1 MPFLT
6 TSKKQITEFELT
18 SFVKM
23 NSIDIK
29 KDIYN
34 FINRGF
40 DNNEELNDASP
51 RRVVIVNSN
60 AFPYEYPPSQEDLE
74 WMDVEATKTAKI
86 INRLLAKNGFLIILN
101 CGEIFIT
108 TYMDKYLG
116 SGYYLIDS
124 LENDDEN
131 EALEESPKLRAF
143 KKIYGTVMKFYIFVK
158 KK

>member
-23 NSIDIK
+23 NSIDIN

-101 CGEIFIT
+101 CGEILLQLTWINI
-108 TYMDKYLG
+108 LAVA
-116 SGYYLIDS
+116 I
-124 LENDDEN
+124 
-131 EALEESPKLRAF
+131 
-143 KKIYGTVMKFYIFVK
+143 I
-158 KK
+158 